1 MIFLFDLDGTLAE
14 SGKQIDNNISILLN
28 KIKNKY
34 NIKFGILGGGVFD
47 KIKFQLND
55 NISLFDYIFSE
66 CGSVIY
72 HKNNTNDNYF
82 NLIKKN
88 NLIEFMGNEE
98 LDKINK
104 FIKNIIIENKFINN
118 LNSEQYGKNYLNIF
132 DKLKFIDVRNGLI
145 YISPVGLLSNDI
157 FRSKFLEYENNCNFR
172 NKLINILNS
181 VIDTEIYDVV
191 LGGSIGISI
200 YPKIWNKAQVVDYIK
215 SENINNI
222 YFFGDKTMPNGNDYP
237 IYIHDDVNGFSV
249 DNIYDTQKI
258 LSFFI

>member
-1 MIFLFDLDGTLAE
+1 MIFLFDLDGTLVE
-14 SGKQIDNNISILLN
+14 SGKQIDNNTSVLLN
-28 KIKNKY
+28 NIKNKY
-34 NIKFGILGGGVFD
+34 NIKFGILGGGVYD

-55 NISLFDYIFSE
+55 NIKLFDYIFSE

-72 HKNNTNDNYF
+72 KQNNTNDEF
-82 NLIKKN
+82 DLIKKN

-98 LDKINK
+98 LNKINNFVK
-104 FIKNIIIENKFINN
+104 DIIIKNEFIHN
-118 LNSEQYGKNYLNIF
+118 LNSEQYGKNYITIF
-132 DKLKFIDVRNGLI
+132 DKLKFVDIRNGLI
-145 YISPVGLLSNDI
+145 YISPVGLLSNDF
-157 FRSKFLEYENNCNFR
+157 FRSKFLEYENNYNFR
-172 NKLINILNS
+172 NNLINIFNS
-181 VIDTEIYDVV
+181 IIDTQIYDVV

-258 LSFFI
+258 LSSFI